1 MADTWYDYLHG
12 TPEQQAADAVYQRQQ
27 YEAARKSPA
36 FQYLRR
42 QAYSGEDRGY
52 DPRAAMYSL
61 ETPDGGVLADNLYPR
76 RTSDAAD
83 DVDYA
88 YNYVTQ
94 AGMRARDTALI
105 GTERL
110 TAGDPLAAA
119 GYYAR
124 SLPSVFYPPAAA
136 GTPGSPDDWREK
148 ARRQGVPEAN
158 IIAFDWIT
166 DPESWLAAPVKG
178 PLAFV
183 VPGLHMKAAGAL
195 RGLTRADDVMD
206 AMRYGRGIRTELVDR
221 HGDVIRR
228 LQSSRPAQRMGLP
241 APAG

>member
-1 MADTWYDYLHG
+1 MSDTWYDYLHG

-27 YEAARKSPA
+27 YEAARNSPA

-61 ETPDGGVLADNLYPR
+61 ETPDGGVLADTLYPR
-76 RTSDAAD
+76 RTSDAAED
-83 DVDYA
+83 AEYAADYFLE
-88 YNYVTQ
+88 
-94 AGMRARDTALI
+94 AGKRPRDTAVI

-110 TAGDPLAAA
+110 SAGDPLAAA

-124 SLPSVFYPPAAA
+124 ALPSIFYPPAAA

-148 ARRQGVPEAN
+148 ARRQGVSEIN
-158 IIAFDWIT
+158 IMAFDELT
-166 DPESWLAAPVKG
+166 DPENWVTAPFKG

-183 VPGLHMKAAGAL
+183 PLGVQMKSLGAL

-206 AMRYGRGIRTELVDR
+206 AMRYGRGIRTELIDR